1 MTKRIH
7 GLPAWAVRGARAG
20 ATRLRELHDFGPN
33 HGRLNAWFFAPSQGA
48 ELRPLVVVLH
58 GCTQTA
64 QGYDHG
70 SGWSEL
76 AEAYDFAV
84 LFPEQRRANNAN
96 LCFNWFEPADTRRGG
111 GEASTIAQMID
122 TMIAR
127 HGVDGQ
133 RVFITGLSAG
143 GAMTSTMLA
152 AYPEKFAG
160 GAILAGLP
168 HGAATSVQEAFQQMR
183 AHRPTQ
189 RTSGRSIGEASAHR
203 GDWPTVSIWHGTAD
217 SVVDLSNAEAIVRQW
232 REVHDLPEAPSEATL
247 VDGHP
252 YRAWR
257 DGSGKLLIEEYRV
270 TGMGHGTPLATS
282 GECGCGTAGA
292 FMLEVGIS
300 STLHSARTW
309 GLLGEQLPKQKRAAS
324 HGNLAIEQPVSPLAQ
339 PLLAP
344 VGEAPHPAFVPP
356 AMFPSK
362 SRVGQVI
369 EDALRSAGLMK

>member
-7 GLPAWAVRGARAG
+7 GLPAWAARGAKTG

-33 HGRLNAWFFAPSQGA
+33 HGKLDGWFFAPPQSAQPC
-48 ELRPLVVVLH
+48 PLVVVLH

-64 QGYDHG
+64 HGYDHG

-76 AEAYDFAV
+76 AEAHGFAV
-84 LFPEQRRANNAN
+84 LFPEQRRSNNAN

-133 RVFITGLSAG
+133 RVFVTGLSAG
-143 GAMTSTMLA
+143 GAMTSAMLA

-168 HGAATSVQEAFQQMR
+168 HGAAASVQEAFQQMR
-183 AHRPTQ
+183 THTPTR

-203 GDWPTVSIWHGTAD
+203 GGWPTVSIWHGTAD
-217 SVVDLSNAEAIVRQW
+217 SVVDQSNADAIVRQW
-232 REVHDLPEAPSEATL
+232 REVHGLPEAPSETTL

-252 YRAWR
+252 RRAWH
-257 DGSGKLLIEEYRV
+257 DGAGKLLIEEYRV
-270 TGMGHGTPLATS
+270 TGMGHGTPLATA
-282 GECGCGTAGA
+282 GDCGCGEAGA
-292 FMLEVGIS
+292 FMLEAGIS
-300 STLHSARTW
+300 STLHSATTW
-309 GLLGEQLPKQKRAAS
+309 NLLGDRPPRQRANLG
-324 HGNLAIEQPVSPLAQ
+324 GNAVIEAPATPPARPSLAPAIEAARPT
-339 PLLAP
+339 
-344 VGEAPHPAFVPP
+344 FVPP
-356 AMFPSK
+356 ATHLSR

>member
-1 MTKRIH
+1 
-7 GLPAWAVRGARAG
+7 
-20 ATRLRELHDFGPN
+20 
-33 HGRLNAWFFAPSQGA
+33 
-48 ELRPLVVVLH
+48 VLH

-64 QGYDHG
+64 QGYDNG

-76 AEAYDFAV
+76 AEAHDFAV
-84 LFPEQRRANNAN
+84 LFPEQRRSNNAN

-133 RVFITGLSAG
+133 RVYITGLSAG
-143 GAMTSTMLA
+143 GAMTSAMLA

-183 AHRPTQ
+183 VHTPTR

-203 GDWPTVSIWHGTAD
+203 GGWPTVSIWHGTAD
-217 SVVDLSNAEAIVRQW
+217 SVVDQSNADAIVRQW
-232 REVHDLPEAPSEATL
+232 REVHGLPEAPGETSL
-247 VDGHP
+247 VDGHRR
-252 YRAWR
+252 RAWR

-282 GECGCGTAGA
+282 GECGCGQAGA

-309 GLLGEQLPKQKRAAS
+309 SLLGEQQPRQKQARSA
-324 HGNLAIEQPVSPLAQ
+324 AIERLASLPAQ
-339 PLLAP
+339 PSPSSAI
-344 VGEAPHPAFVPP
+344 EAARPTFVPA
-356 AMFPSK
+356 AMLPSR

-369 EDALRSAGLMK
+369 EDALRSAGLMR